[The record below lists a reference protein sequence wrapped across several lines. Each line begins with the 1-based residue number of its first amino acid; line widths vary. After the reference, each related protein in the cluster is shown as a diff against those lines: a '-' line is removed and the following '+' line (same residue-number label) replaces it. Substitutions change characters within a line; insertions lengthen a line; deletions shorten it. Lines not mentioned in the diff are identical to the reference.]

1 MPLWWTHICLLL
13 WKDVFTYQ
21 FRRHTFVTMLELLLP
36 AFITYVYIYIASLT
50 STSAA
55 RKDSRMDTDVFVWAA
70 SYLGAVS
77 LESDNLIS
85 MEGDDAYD
93 IEQPPEAF
101 GGESLWPGD
110 VEEQSAPRPDAVY
123 LKIMF
128 RIFPCVV
135 SMCMIQPF
143 LVKKTASELCSG
155 SKELMV
161 INGLSEFMWW
171 LGGFSWSFIIL
182 LMGALPAIV
191 LTKTQSLLP
200 RSSILLLI
208 LGVGLHCASSSFFS
222 LVVATLVPRPAVGLV
237 TMSFVVFGSLVA
249 PFGLASFVPATLVR
263 GSTLDRFMTLCLLL
277 PNVAFNYFL
286 INASDLDYHGGP
298 GAQLFNV
305 GRVGLHGT
313 SVYRAVHA
321 MCGSC
326 LLSVVLC
333 WYLSRVWPH
342 SYSFPEK
349 FYFFLQPSYWG
360 IWRSVNLPEE
370 GLGDIKENATLF
382 EPSRE
387 QKQAHLVIYK
397 LSKVTDPLYLK
408 HYIINNVT
416 IKCFIDSIT
425 VILGRNGCGK
435 SVLIRMLAGA
445 IKPSSGTAFFDG
457 ADMRTNGSKVRP
469 HIGYCPQNSTLIPFL
484 TVEEN
489 LLFIAYLRDVLQP
502 SERDSIQGEEPRSAQ
517 IDDLILTLL
526 TQFQLIDQRE
536 SLASKITYAEQRR
549 LQVAMTLL
557 DNPLFALF
565 DCPTEGIDTD
575 SRNVI
580 WDAILKSRPQ
590 TTVVLATNS
599 SDEAEILGDRIA
611 IICRSLISCCGSA
624 IPAKEIWLAGS

>member
-36 AFITYVYIYIASLT
+36 AFITYVYIYITSLA

-93 IEQPPEAF
+93 IEQPSEAF
-101 GGESLWPGD
+101 GVESLVAWRRRGAERASPRRCVPEDHVSHISLRSQHVHDPAFPG
-110 VEEQSAPRPDAVY
+110 EEDRLGAVLG
-123 LKIMF
+123 LKG
-128 RIFPCVV
+128 
-135 SMCMIQPF
+135 
-143 LVKKTASELCSG
+143 EH
-155 SKELMV
+155 
-161 INGLSEFMWW
+161 
-171 LGGFSWSFIIL
+171 
-182 LMGALPAIV
+182 ALIP
-191 LTKTQSLLP
+191 TTQSLLP

-208 LGVGLHCASSSFFS
+208 LGVGLHCASSPSFP

-298 GAQLFNV
+298 GAQFFNV

-360 IWRSVNLPEE
+360 IWRSVDLPGE

-435 SVLIRMLAGA
+435 IGAHPHAG
-445 IKPSSGTAFFDG
+445 
-457 ADMRTNGSKVRP
+457 R
-469 HIGYCPQNSTLIPFL
+469 
-484 TVEEN
+484 
-489 LLFIAYLRDVLQP
+489 
-502 SERDSIQGEEPRSAQ
+502 
-517 IDDLILTLL
+517 
-526 TQFQLIDQRE
+526 
-536 SLASKITYAEQRR
+536 
-549 LQVAMTLL
+549 
-557 DNPLFALF
+557 
-565 DCPTEGIDTD
+565 
-575 SRNVI
+575 
-580 WDAILKSRPQ
+580 
-590 TTVVLATNS
+590 
-599 SDEAEILGDRIA
+599 
-611 IICRSLISCCGSA
+611 
-624 IPAKEIWLAGS
+624 